1 MKNIISFLIV
11 GSIFLIAG
19 VLTER
24 CLKKKYAISK
34 NEGWIYHPVNN
45 FQKYTEIILS
55 IIFIVSICFL
65 DNSEMWFFVYFS
77 ILNCFRALMEW
88 KYERETK
95 RYLLSLSSA
104 IYFIIFFAVLIVMRI
119 LPIH

>member
-1 MKNIISFLIV
+1 MKSIVPLLIV
-11 GSIFLIAG
+11 GSIFLIVG
-19 VLTER
+19 VLMER
-24 CLKKKYAISK
+24 FLKKKYAIAK

-119 LPIH
+119 LPIQ

>member
-1 MKNIISFLIV
+1 VKNIISFLIV

-19 VLTER
+19 ILTER
-24 CLKKKYAISK
+24 FLKKKYAIAK

-45 FQKYTEIILS
+45 FQTYTEIILS
-55 IIFIVSICFL
+55 IILIVSIYFL
-65 DNSEMWFFVYFS
+65 DNLGMMFFVYFS
-77 ILNCFRALMEW
+77 VLNSFRAFMEW

-95 RYLLSLSSA
+95 RYLLSLFSA
-104 IYFIIFFAVLIVMRI
+104 IYFIIFIGVLIVARI